1 MTSDQIHIQQPQDV
15 DLPVPDANLS
25 KEWGSDYLAEV
36 IRDLDLRYI
45 ALNPGASFRGL
56 HDSLVN
62 FLGNRNPQMLLC
74 LHEEHAVS
82 LAHGYA
88 KVTGRPMGAFVHSNV
103 GLMHATAAI
112 FNA

>member
-1 MTSDQIHIQQPQDV
+1 MTSDQIHTQKPEDV
-15 DLPVPDANLS
+15 DVPIADEHLT

-62 FLGNRNPQMLLC
+62 FLGNRNPQMPAPQIQALPLL
-74 LHEEHAVS
+74 LIPPLLTS
-82 LAHGYA
+82 
-88 KVTGRPMGAFVHSNV
+88 S
-103 GLMHATAAI
+103 
-112 FNA
+112 

>member
-1 MTSDQIHIQQPQDV
+1 LTSDQIHIQQPQDV

-74 LHEEHAVS
+74 LH
-82 LAHGYA
+82 
-88 KVTGRPMGAFVHSNV
+88 
-103 GLMHATAAI
+103 
-112 FNA
+112 